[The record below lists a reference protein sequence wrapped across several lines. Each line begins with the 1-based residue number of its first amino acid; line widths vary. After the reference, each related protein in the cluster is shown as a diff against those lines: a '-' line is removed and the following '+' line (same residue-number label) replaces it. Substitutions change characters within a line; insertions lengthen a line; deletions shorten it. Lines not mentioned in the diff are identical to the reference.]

1 MTTRLA
7 SCLLPVPVLLWKI
20 VKTQLRGLL
29 DRRSKRCIDDA
40 ARVPAAVL
48 IPLYKN
54 EGQCHIVFIKRTQT
68 VKEHKG
74 QISFPGGSREDAD
87 KTLLDTA
94 LREAYEEIGLRP
106 GDAEVLGEMDDEVTT
121 TSNYL
126 VTPFVAA
133 IPWPYRFVINGDE
146 VDEIIEVPIPALL
159 AEGCRRPDTEVLD
172 GRTVA
177 SYAYH
182 YRGRVIWGA
191 TARILNKFLGI
202 LGEAVPEG

>member
-1 MTTRLA
+1 MKLSFARLGITIE
-7 SCLLPVPVLLWKI
+7 I
-20 VKTQLRGLL
+20 VKTQLKELL
-29 DRRSKRCIDDA
+29 ESRPKHRIEDT

-48 IPLYKN
+48 IPIYKN
-54 EGQCHIVFIKRTQT
+54 EGQCHIVFIKRTET
-68 VKEHKG
+68 VKAHKG
-74 QISFPGGSREDAD
+74 QISFPGGSREEAD

-94 LREAYEEIGLRP
+94 LRESYEEIGLRP
-106 GDAEVLGEMDDEVTT
+106 GDAEILGEMDDEVTT

-133 IPWPYRFVINGDE
+133 IPWPYRFVINRYE
-146 VDEIIEVPIPALL
+146 VDEIIAVPIPALL

-177 SYAYH
+177 SSAYH

-191 TARILNKFLGI
+191 TARILNKFLDI
-202 LGEAVPEG
+202 LREAVPEG